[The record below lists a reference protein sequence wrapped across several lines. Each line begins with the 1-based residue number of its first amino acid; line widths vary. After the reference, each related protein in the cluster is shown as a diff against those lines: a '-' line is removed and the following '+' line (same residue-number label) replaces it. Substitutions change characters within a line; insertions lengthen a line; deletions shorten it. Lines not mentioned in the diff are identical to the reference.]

1 MIIAVWVNLEWLYY
15 ALFTKSILYRKSGKK
30 CQKHNMTKMIKPVIQ
45 LVLDLIGWPLADDLD
60 DDYPNY

>member
-1 MIIAVWVNLEWLYY
+1 
-15 ALFTKSILYRKSGKK
+15 
-30 CQKHNMTKMIKPVIQ
+30 MTKMIKPVIQ